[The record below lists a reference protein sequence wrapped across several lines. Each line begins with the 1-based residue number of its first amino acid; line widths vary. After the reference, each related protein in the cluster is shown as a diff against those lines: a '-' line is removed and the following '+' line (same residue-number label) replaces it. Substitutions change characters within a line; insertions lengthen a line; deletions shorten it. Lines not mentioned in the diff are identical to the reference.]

1 MELRFEERRACDI
14 GISELWQSLQ
24 LSAVFRTVARIDVQ
38 LSKRVAASAEG
49 TFEINYIHYTWL
61 KALPR
66 GTASEGSEGASQL
79 RKLIGAVEFSFTG

>member
-1 MELRFEERRACDI
+1 MGFEEYRACDI
-14 GISELWQSLQ
+14 GISERWQSLQ
-24 LSAVFRTVARIDVQ
+24 LSAIFRTVATVDVL

-66 GTASEGSEGASQL
+66 GTALEGSVSVSQV
-79 RKLIGAVEFSFTG
+79 RKLLRSGGFSFTG